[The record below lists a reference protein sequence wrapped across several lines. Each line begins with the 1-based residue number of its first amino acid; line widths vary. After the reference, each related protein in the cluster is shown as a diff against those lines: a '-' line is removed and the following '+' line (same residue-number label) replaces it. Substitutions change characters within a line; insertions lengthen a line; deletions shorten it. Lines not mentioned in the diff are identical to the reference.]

1 MTRNFSGA
9 RSPIVTLAACVLL
22 GSATICGLPAQA
34 TAQEHPRFVDLSL
47 LVSPEYPCTWPTFPR
62 FQLNAEERIGPLSPY
77 NSDIIIIDG
86 NTGTQLDVPPHS
98 VTPPDSGF
106 SNAGS
111 FGRSYTDVVPAW
123 QFGGEAC
130 VIDCRDLVDAASP
143 GRSPLIGKERVIA
156 WEKAH
161 RPLGPGDVVLFF
173 SGYSDR
179 YYKPMP
185 EGRRYGADPLEGKS
199 PAWPGPDPDCME
211 YLASRKVMTLGIDS
225 TSMGPIPDLAEPT
238 HFAGLKHG
246 MIWAESTTGLGQL
259 PATGAFYCMLG
270 PKYAGGIYSEL
281 PRLRRRRRPARK
293 TADRLGPQ
301 AERRGPLG
309 RAGRGPARLVAG
321 SGRGQPPPALHHDP
335 MGHEPEYPIALRNAH
350 ARRPVGHAPGPTR
363 IRLPPSGFDNATY
376 SPEVKSWLAEY
387 EAKYGRRGT
396 SDVTTEKVPISQTCG
411 PARVIDVSHLLGTTD
426 KASWPAS
433 PEITADHIRRD
444 EAQHGELHPGDIVVF
459 RSGWSDRYS
468 KPLPAGKACLDD
480 PLNGRSEGWP
490 APGPEAIA
498 YLANKGNPLRGHRR
512 PDAGRRR
519 GEARAHDLLGTRQPG
534 DGRRGILDERG
545 SNAARGVLPLRR
557 GEDPR
562 RPRRPWASHRAV
574 LTAPE
579 SEDA

>member
-1 MTRNFSGA
+1 MTRNLFRAG
-9 RSPIVTLAACVLL
+9 PPLVTLAACVLL
-22 GSATICGLPAQA
+22 GIVATCCLPTKA
-34 TAQEHPRFVDLSL
+34 TADDPPGSRFVDLSL

-98 VTPPDSGF
+98 VTPADSGF

-111 FGRSYTDVVPAW
+111 FGRAYTDVVPAW

-130 VIDCRDLVDAASP
+130 VIDCRDMVDAASP

-161 RPLGPGDVVLFF
+161 RPLGPGDVVLFY

-185 EGRRYGADPLEGKS
+185 EGRRYGADPLDGKS

-211 YLASRKVMTLGIDS
+211 YLAGRTVMTLGIDS

-246 MIWAESTTGLGQL
+246 MIWAESATGLGQL
-259 PATGAFYCMLG
+259 PTTGAFYCMLG
-270 PKYAGGIYSEL
+270 PKYASGIYSEL
-281 PRLRRRRRPARK
+281 RAFAVVGNPLAKRLIDSARK
-293 TADRLGPQ
+293 RNVVDLSVVLAEDRPVSW
-301 AERRGPLG
+301 P
-309 RAGRGPARLVAG
+309 GRGVGNHRQLFTTIRWGMNPNTRSPFEMHMLDGQSGTHLV
-321 SGRGQPPPALHHDP
+321 PPA
-335 MGHEPEYPIALRNAH
+335 YS
-350 ARRPVGHAPGPTR
+350 
-363 IRLPPSGFDNATY
+363 LPPSGFDDSTY
-376 SPEVKSWLAEY
+376 SPEVKTWLAEY

-411 PARVIDVSHLLGTTD
+411 PARVIDVTQLLGTTD

-444 EAQHGELHPGDIVVF
+444 EAQHGELHPGDVVIF
-459 RSGWSDRYS
+459 RSGWSDRYFKS
-468 KPLPAGKACLDD
+468 LPAGKACLDD
-480 PLNGRSEGWP
+480 PLNGRGEGWP
-490 APGPEAIA
+490 APGPDAIA
-498 YLANKGNPLRGHRR
+498 YLAKKGIRCLATDAPTLGGVEPERALMTYWALGSKGMVGVEYLTNVDRMPQGAYFLFAAVKIGGGHGGH
-512 PDAGRRR
+512 GR
-519 GEARAHDLLGTRQPG
+519 ALALY
-534 DGRRGILDERG
+534 
-545 SNAARGVLPLRR
+545 
-557 GEDPR
+557 
-562 RPRRPWASHRAV
+562 
-574 LTAPE
+574 
-579 SEDA
+579 